1 MPKTPV
7 GITQI
12 SASAAREGQNNL
24 FSSSE
29 RNKESA
35 LFLTESQHNNN
46 DFIGAIAP
54 IKPYK
59 RLTRE
64 QIASLYKRPSPPPEA
79 KNFALS
85 ELRQTEAN
93 SSVRQSLVRIQE
105 KNTASDDEE
114 NLSRENLDNTS
125 LLQTDNTSDDHI
137 NYLLHNPLEKSEKAP
152 EAEAM
157 AMSIAAPGK
166 QESMDSPT
174 F

>member
-1 MPKTPV
+1 MQPETQRVLSSQGSKRLAIESEAAVMSPQQQYSQHSVPKTPV

-64 QIASLYKRPSPPPEA
+64 QIASLYKRPSPPPEV

-93 SSVRQSLVRIQE
+93 SSVPQSLMRI
-105 KNTASDDEE
+105 
-114 NLSRENLDNTS
+114 
-125 LLQTDNTSDDHI
+125 
-137 NYLLHNPLEKSEKAP
+137 
-152 EAEAM
+152 
-157 AMSIAAPGK
+157 
-166 QESMDSPT
+166 
-174 F
+174 